1 MTRVFPLFLA
11 LVAAGCSSGAQVAT
25 PASPTA
31 AADTTDKFAAA
42 VKKSSR
48 MDGLFTVY
56 QDSTTGAA
64 MMAIRPDQFD
74 REFIYFTQVVD
85 GVPVGGHFRGQFRDN
100 SVFTI
105 QRRFDKV
112 EFVRENTSFYFDE
125 QNPVSRA
132 ASANISPAV
141 LAVESV
147 VAEDDGVVLIKA
159 DGLFLTEALAAVRPT
174 PPPGLPPTAFR
185 LGTLSKDKTALMELR
200 TYPENVD
207 AIVRYVYDNPAPL
220 NGGGE
225 AVTDP
230 RAVTVTLQHSLIEM
244 PDTDFEPLFED
255 PRVGYFTTA
264 VTDLTSASSTPYRDL
279 VHRWDLRPGGE
290 PLVWWIENTTPLEYR
305 DTIRDAALRWN
316 EAFEQAGLPGI
327 VEVRVQPDDADWD
340 AGDMRYN
347 VLRWTSSPTP
357 PFGGYGPSFVN
368 PRTGQILGADVM
380 LEYSFLT
387 NRMRYAET
395 FDVATARLA
404 EAAASAEH
412 GACTLGAQMQA
423 QAMLGAA
430 ALRARGAG
438 EQQVEMLVE
447 HSIYYLVL
455 HEIGHTLGLNHNMK
469 ASQMLT
475 PEQTTDFALT
485 ERVGLMGSVM
495 DYPAVNIAAPGQEQ
509 GVFYSTRPGPY
520 DVWAIT
526 YAYGDLSDA
535 ERQALLDR
543 STEQALVFG
552 NDADDMRS
560 PGKAIDPRVNIYD
573 LSSDALGYAEGRMD
587 LIEQTFDGLRERTAV
602 QGESYQDLYQA
613 YLVLTGETRNQ
624 MNVASRYIG
633 GVYVDRAMVGQPGA
647 TQPFTPVPRSEQKRA
662 MDLLARGLFAPDA
675 FDAADG
681 VYAFLARQ
689 RRGFEFFGAPEDPR
703 IHARALAI
711 QGGVMDHVLHP
722 NTVGRV
728 TDARLYGNAYPL
740 SEVMADLTA
749 AVFDA
754 DARGDV
760 NTFRQNLQ
768 VEYVTR
774 LAALLADEEDAFDS
788 IAQSQGLAQLRRV
801 DALLA
806 AAPRASAE
814 TQAHR
819 EHLRFLIER
828 ALDAD

>member
-1 MTRVFPLFLA
+1 MTRLLPLLLA
-11 LVAAGCSSGAQVAT
+11 ALAVGGCSTGAQVAT
-25 PASPTA
+25 PASPA
-31 AADTTDKFAAA
+31 ASDSTDTFAEA

-125 QNPVSRA
+125 SNPVSRA
-132 ASANISPAV
+132 AEANISPAV
-141 LAVESV
+141 LAVEGV
-147 VAEDDGVVLIKA
+147 VAESDSLVLIKA

-174 PPPGLPPTAFR
+174 PPPGMPPTAFR
-185 LGTLSKDKTALMELR
+185 LGTLSKDKTALVELR

-230 RAVTVTLQHSLIEM
+230 RAVTVTLQHSLIAM
-244 PDTDFEPLFED
+244 PETDFEPLFED

-305 DTIRDAALRWN
+305 DTIKDAALRWN
-316 EAFEQAGLPGI
+316 EAFAEAGLPGI

-395 FDVATARLA
+395 FDVATALLA
-404 EAAASAEH
+404 EATAGAEH

-430 ALRARGAG
+430 ALRARGAS
-438 EQQVEMLVE
+438 ERDVEMLVE

-485 ERVGLMGSVM
+485 ERIGLMGSVM
-495 DYPAVNIAAPGQEQ
+495 DYPAVNIAAPGESQ

-535 ERQALLDR
+535 ERAALLDR
-543 STEQALVFG
+543 STERALVFG

-573 LSSDALGYAEGRMD
+573 LSSDALAYAEGRMD
-587 LIEQTFDGLRERTAV
+587 LIEQTFQDLRQRTAV

-624 MNVASRYIG
+624 MNVASRYVG

-647 TQPFTPVPRSEQKRA
+647 TQPFTPVSRAEQKRA

-675 FDAADG
+675 FDAAGG
-681 VYAFLARQ
+681 VYAYLARQ

-754 DARGDV
+754 DARGEV

-774 LAALLADEEDAFDS
+774 LAALMADEKDDYDS
-788 IAQSQGLAQLRRV
+788 VAQSQGLAQLRRV
-801 DALLA
+801 DAMLA
-806 AAPRASAE
+806 AAPSASAE
-814 TQAHR
+814 TRAHR

-828 ALDAD
+828 ALHTD